1 MLQQL
6 LGRQIL
12 WLACRH
18 HILELVVGA
27 AFTELFGDTKSPEV
41 TLFNLLASKIGALT
55 PGDIEVRKPSLPTL
69 TSKSELKDYV
79 GERSTL
85 LFDLLDVPVTFL
97 QKEDWRLQPEYT
109 AVKTSLRN
117 LSPINDSCERALGL
131 ATRINTHVTRD
142 ETSFQ
147 ELIQVVEA
155 HQKKFSTKTKK
166 DLKSFY

>member
-1 MLQQL
+1 MQ
-6 LGRQIL
+6 
-12 WLACRH
+12 RH
-18 HILELVVGA
+18 TWYLTEELIA
-27 AFTELFGDTKSPEV
+27 ISLFDESLPDETR
-41 TLFNLLASKIGALT
+41 NLLASKIGALT

-117 LSPINDSCERALGL
+117 LSPINDSCESPWSS
-131 ATRINTHVTRD
+131 N
-142 ETSFQ
+142 
-147 ELIQVVEA
+147 
-155 HQKKFSTKTKK
+155 
-166 DLKSFY
+166 